1 MLIPEPVKKFYAYTS
16 KNLRRDLA
24 EALVEFDEVHMERP
38 EDVPGLKPPSEVSTE
53 HLRLYSELKKSTER
67 LIAHLGKA
75 PETRWTGRDLSLEE
89 IKALPD
95 EVDRAIG
102 KLLEI
107 QRELDLAATA
117 KRTLKDL
124 EKRRAE
130 LEGKIEELEAMIR
143 QYYEAAAAA
152 LETDP
157 QKLRLA
163 RALIEIDRSLAR
175 VLYLLEAGLSPTSSV
190 SDRVEVVDRA
200 LDALDTLRAN
210 LEEAADL
217 MGEEAIALRDTLSRL
232 EEALKVAAAKFS
244 EAQSAEESLA
254 EMRLVEQMWDRIVEA
269 GKRVPELSP
278 ILAEREPKLERLR
291 QEMEALEAK
300 RDSLVEEGVRR
311 LESARKAVEEIR
323 LKVSE
328 FRARAIT
335 IRAVEAGEAA
345 YRISDLVK
353 EAQPL
358 LSELSKVKE
367 EMDRLAKYVEKDAKK
382 RLKEAKAKALKDLE
396 LVFAKVVHALS
407 QIRGE
412 AAVEKL
418 ESDFMLEGVELVLTQ
433 GWVPARKAEALKE
446 KLSSKLAGF
455 LGIEFEEPKKGD
467 SPPTYIRVSKIFRP
481 FRLLTHKMYGLPKPR
496 ELDPTPVTTIL
507 FSLMFGFMYGDLGHG
522 LVLAALGAL
531 LLKRSK
537 SENMRDFGGVM
548 LYSGVAAAIFGFLY
562 GEAFFV
568 HLTEHSILPA
578 PAKDPIGL
586 ISLAV
591 LVGAAEL
598 AISFIL
604 EGVNMLLEGDY
615 VGAFLRFKGFGTFAA
630 YTMVVYAAYRNGAD
644 ISATVAD
651 PLFKAAAVI
660 VLLTAAYP
668 IVESA
673 LHGHRLA
680 EGVIEGVITFLE
692 STLSLLSN
700 SLSFLRLAGFAISHA
715 TFGVLAHELAHHAT
729 STAGRILPMVFFNV
743 FAMGL
748 EGMVSFIQAMRLTF
762 YELFTKF
769 FSASGR
775 RFSRVGELLEV

>member
-1 MLIPEPVKKFYAYTS
+1 MIIPEPVKKFYAYTS

-53 HLRLYSELKKSTER
+53 HLRLYSELKRSAER

-75 PETRWTGRDLSLEE
+75 PGIEWTGGDLTLEE
-89 IKALPD
+89 IRALPD

-102 KLLEI
+102 ELLEI
-107 QRELDLAATA
+107 QRELDLATAA

-124 EKRRAE
+124 EKRRVE

-163 RALIEIDRSLAR
+163 RALIDMDRSLAR
-175 VLYLLEAGLSPTSSV
+175 VLYLVEAGLSPTSSV

-217 MGEEAIALRDTLSRL
+217 MGDEATALRDILSRL

-269 GKRVPELSP
+269 GKKVPELAP
-278 ILAEREPKLERLR
+278 ILAEREPKLERLK
-291 QEMEALEAK
+291 QEMEALEAR

-311 LESARKAVEEIR
+311 LETAREAAEEIR

-328 FRARAIT
+328 FRAKAIT

-367 EMDRLAKYVEKDAKK
+367 EMDRLTRYAEKGVKK
-382 RLKEAKAKALKDLE
+382 KLKEARAKALTDLE
-396 LVFAKVVHALS
+396 AMFAKVVHALG

-418 ESDFMLEGVELVLTQ
+418 ESDYMLEGVELVLTQ
-433 GWVPARKAEALKE
+433 GWVPANRAEVLKE
-446 KLSSKLAGF
+446 KLSNKLAGF

-467 SPPTYIRVSKIFRP
+467 KPPTYIRVSKIFRP
-481 FRLLTHKMYGLPKPR
+481 FRLLTHKMYGLPRLR
-496 ELDPTPVTTIL
+496 ELDPTPITTIL

-531 LLKRSK
+531 LMRRSK
-537 SENMRDFGGVM
+537 SENMREFGGI
-548 LYSGVAAAIFGFLY
+548 LIYAGLAAALFGFLY
-562 GEAFFV
+562 GEAFFI

-578 PAKDPIGL
+578 PSKEPMGL

-591 LVGAAEL
+591 LFGAIEL
-598 AISFIL
+598 SIAFIL
-604 EGVNMLLEGDY
+604 QGINKIVEGDLLGSLLE
-615 VGAFLRFKGFGTFAA
+615 FRGFGTFAA
-630 YTMVVYAAYRNGAD
+630 YTLAVYAAYRNGAD
-644 ISATVAD
+644 IATTMTD
-651 PLFKAAAVI
+651 PLFRVAAGLVVMTVI
-660 VLLTAAYP
+660 YP
-668 IVESA
+668 IFES
-673 LHGHRLA
+673 LRHGHGVG
-680 EGVIEGVITFLE
+680 EGVVEGITVFLE

-715 TFGVLAHELAHHAT
+715 TFGVLAHELAEHAT
-729 STAGRILPMVFFNV
+729 STLGHVMPIVVFNI

-748 EGMVSFIQAMRLTF
+748 EGMVSFIQALRLTF

-769 FSASGR
+769 FSAAGR
-775 RFSRVGELLEV
+775 RFVTIRDMLG

>member
-53 HLRLYSELKKSTER
+53 HLRLYSELKRSAER
-67 LIAHLGKA
+67 LIAHLGKT
-75 PETRWTGRDLSLEE
+75 PETKWTGGDLSLEE
-89 IKALPD
+89 MRALPD
-95 EVDRAIG
+95 EVDGAIG
-102 KLLEI
+102 KLLEV
-107 QRELDLAATA
+107 QRELDLAAAA

-130 LEGKIEELEAMIR
+130 LEVKIEELEAMIR

-163 RALIEIDRSLAR
+163 RALIEIDRALAR
-175 VLYLLEAGLSPTSSV
+175 VLYLVEAGLSPTSSV
-190 SDRVEVVDRA
+190 SDRVEVVSRA
-200 LDALDTLRAN
+200 LDAVDTLRAN

-217 MGEEAIALRDTLSRL
+217 IGDEAVALRDLLASM
-232 EEALKVAAAKFS
+232 EEALKVAADKFS
-244 EAQSAEESLA
+244 EAQSADESLA

-269 GKRVPELSP
+269 GKKVPELSP

-291 QEMEALEAK
+291 QEMEALEAR

-311 LESARKAVEEIR
+311 LENARKVAEDIR
-323 LKVSE
+323 GKVSE

-367 EMDRLAKYVEKDAKK
+367 EIDRLTKYVEKGVKK
-382 RLKEAKAKALKDLE
+382 RLKAAKEKALKDLE
-396 LVFAKVVHALS
+396 LIFAKVVYALS

-412 AAVEKL
+412 AAIEKL

-433 GWVPARKAEALKE
+433 GWVPASKVEALKE
-446 KLSSKLAGF
+446 KLSDKLAGF

-467 SPPTYIRVSKIFRP
+467 KPPTYVKVSRIFRP
-481 FRLLTHKMYGLPKPR
+481 FRLLTHKMYGWPKPR
-496 ELDPTPVTTIL
+496 ELDPTPITTVL

-522 LVLAALGAL
+522 LVLAALGLL
-531 LLKRSK
+531 LLKKARSD
-537 SENMRDFGGVM
+537 NMRDFGGVM
-548 LYSGVAAAIFGFLY
+548 LYAGIASAAFGLMY

-568 HLTEHSILPA
+568 HIFHETILPS
-578 PAKDPIGL
+578 PSKDPLGL
-586 ISLAV
+586 ITLAI
-591 LVGAAEL
+591 LFGAAEL

-604 EGVNMLLEGDY
+604 QGINMLIEGDP
-615 VGAFLRFKGFGTFAA
+615 VGALFKFRGFGTFGA
-630 YTMVVYAAYRNGAD
+630 YVLAVYAAYRSGAD

-651 PLFKAAAVI
+651 PLFKAAAAI
-660 VLLTAAYP
+660 VMTTVAYP
-668 IVESA
+668 VFESVA
-673 LHGHRLA
+673 YGHGVA

-715 TFGVLAHELAHHAT
+715 TFGVLAHELAEHAT
-729 STAGRILPMVFFNV
+729 SAVGRILPMVFFNV

-775 RFSRVGELLEV
+775 KFIKTSGLLE